1 MIDAHCH
8 LDSDRLGASPEV
20 RWREALDA
28 GVEAIVMA
36 GVEPSGWRA
45 QRELAASLTGV
56 YPVFGVHP
64 QLVPEL
70 DRAGLEAMLGELELE
85 LGRGGAV
92 ALGETGF
99 DRFTDGAREAIVL
112 QEIAFREQLRLA
124 KRFELP
130 VVLHLL
136 RADELSLKILD
147 EEGLPLRGGFVHSF
161 SGSHEFARELVRRGL
176 HLSFAGSLARPQS
189 RRLREAAARCP
200 ADRLLIETDTPDQ
213 SPPPHRG
220 EPNRPS
226 WLPLVCEALADARG
240 IGVQE
245 AAELTASNT
254 RRLLHLGG

>member
-8 LDSDRLGASPEV
+8 LDSDRLGATPAV
-20 RWREALDA
+20 RWKEARDA

-36 GVEPSGWRA
+36 GVDPSGWRA

-56 YPVFGVHP
+56 HPVFGIHP

-70 DRAGLEAMLGELELE
+70 DRAALEAMLAELEAE
-85 LGRGGAV
+85 LQKGGAV
-92 ALGETGF
+92 ALGETGL
-99 DRFTDGAREAIVL
+99 DRFTDSAREAIPL
-112 QEIAFREQLRLA
+112 QEVAFREQLRLA
-124 KRFELP
+124 KRYELP

-136 RADELSLKILD
+136 RADEHSLRILD
-147 EEGLPLRGGFVHSF
+147 EEGLPARGGFVHSF

-189 RRLREAAARCP
+189 RRLREAAAYCP
-200 ADRLLIETDTPDQ
+200 PERLLIETDTPDQ

-226 WLPLVCEALADARG
+226 WLPIVCHALAEARG
-240 IGVQE
+240 IDAQE
-245 AAELTASNT
+245 AAELTTSNT
-254 RRLLHLGG
+254 RRLLSL